1 MINTVKKPIFT
12 ISIAVYMILF
22 FAAPGIAGMVDSS
35 FHNQKAFSRNIRQEK
50 IQTIQRALENKIVKD
65 KLKAYG
71 LNENE
76 IDDKLKSLSDAQIH
90 ILAQASEKILAGGDV
105 GLSTIVT
112 LLLIILLVVLILR
125 LT

>member
-22 FAAPGIAGMVDSS
+22 FTAPGIAGMVDSS
-35 FHNQKAFSRNIRQEK
+35 FHNQKAFSKNIRQEK

-71 LNENE
+71 MNEKE
-76 IDDKLKSLSDAQIH
+76 IDDKLKSLSDNQIH
-90 ILAQASEKILAGGDV
+90 ILAQASEKILSGGD